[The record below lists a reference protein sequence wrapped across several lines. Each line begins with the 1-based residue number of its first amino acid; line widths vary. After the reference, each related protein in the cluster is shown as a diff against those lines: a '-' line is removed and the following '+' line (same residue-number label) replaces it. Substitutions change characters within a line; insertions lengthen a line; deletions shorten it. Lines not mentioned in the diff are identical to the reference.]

1 LGEHAEID
9 GCRSGARSRQVAITV
24 WAEDQALAVTNSK
37 AAAKAAQ
44 KRKTQVI
51 KAIVPRSVSD
61 GAKRTQKSIR
71 ARIAAFAFAAVG
83 AVALIIPA
91 SSSAQAAG
99 VVNCVDLLVQADR
112 AGACWESVWVNGTER
127 RMVFPQEAQG
137 FPGTIQSDR
146 LGPFY
151 VIAPQTAVPQ
161 GALPFQHDHTV
172 ADSNF
177 TKLHGYL
184 VFCSAAGITSGS
196 CVPATGGFPLAKTV
210 NGQSLTTV
218 GAIES
223 GLNAGLL
230 TLLDTQATFAAHI
243 TGN

>member
-1 LGEHAEID
+1 
-9 GCRSGARSRQVAITV
+9 
-24 WAEDQALAVTNSK
+24 
-37 AAAKAAQ
+37 
-44 KRKTQVI
+44 VI
-51 KAIVPRSVSD
+51 KAIATRPVSN

-71 ARIAAFAFAAVG
+71 GRIAAVAFAAVA
-83 AVALIIPA
+83 AVALIVPA

-99 VVNCVDLLVQADR
+99 LVNCVDLLIQANR
-112 AGACWESVWVNGTER
+112 AGACWESVWVDGAEK
-127 RMVFPQEAQG
+127 RMVFPQEAQE

-146 LGPFY
+146 VGPFY

-196 CVPATGGFPLAKTV
+196 CVPATGFPLARTV
-210 NGQSLTTV
+210 NGQSLTTIE
-218 GAIES
+218 AIES
-223 GLNAGLL
+223 GVNAGLL

-243 TGN
+243 TGK